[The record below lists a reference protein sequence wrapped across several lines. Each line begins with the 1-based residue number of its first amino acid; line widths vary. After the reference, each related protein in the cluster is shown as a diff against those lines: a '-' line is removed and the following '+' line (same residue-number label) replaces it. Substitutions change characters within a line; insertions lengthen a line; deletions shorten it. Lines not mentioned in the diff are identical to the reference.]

1 MVAAMTPFLHH
12 TLTDAVKLSRPCY
25 DHTYAQVSYAHTQ
38 AGGIPFFGIWVS
50 CCPILFSKNILI
62 YRSNVLCLKDINK
75 GTNY

>member
-1 MVAAMTPFLHH
+1 MVAAMTPFLHN

-38 AGGIPFFGIWVS
+38 AGGIPFFGIWVF

-62 YRSNVLCLKDINK
+62 YGSRIS
-75 GTNY
+75 